1 MRISFQVIAT
11 DADIDHSTNG
21 QISFSLKGHKDLF
34 SIDSV
39 SGTITRKG
47 PLDCKKTIPQLLD
60 IYVTASDNPSD
71 PSMKRFGFL
80 FTTINAL
87 SCLSLLMLQ
96 SWQN

>member
-11 DADIDHSTNG
+11 DADIDHNTNG
-21 QISFSLKGHKDLF
+21 YISFSLKGHEDLF

-39 SGTITRKG
+39 SGAITRKG

-60 IYVTASDNPSD
+60 IYVTASDKSSD
-71 PSMKRFGFL
+71 PSMKRLGLL